1 MHRAPLPVPA
11 LTHFGLECRQ
21 DPVTIMTGDHRHNEV
36 EFNFVE
42 RGAMCYR
49 FGANRVV
56 VEEGHLALFW
66 AAMPHRVIEVAD
78 ATKQYWLTIPLA
90 LFLRWQLPPALAS
103 AVLDGEIVRAHDLPN
118 AERDR
123 LLFEQ
128 WARDLAAPTDDAQ
141 RVVVLELEARLRRMA
156 QVIEAQPPAA
166 QPDAAH
172 VVHGRRRKAEQLA
185 QFIAEHYAEDVR
197 VEQIARA
204 AHLHPNYAMRV
215 FREAYGLRLMDYVVQ
230 HRVAQ
235 AQRLLVTTD
244 RSPLDIAY
252 AVGFGSASRFYA
264 AFKDVCGQ
272 APGAYRASLGIV
284 NRT

>member
-1 MHRAPLPVPA
+1 MHRSQLPVPA
-11 LTHFGLECRQ
+11 LSYYGLECRQ
-21 DPVTIMTGDHRHNEV
+21 EPVTVMPGYHRHNEV

-42 RGAMCYR
+42 RGALHYR

-66 AAMPHRVIEVAD
+66 AAMPHQVIEVAD
-78 ATKQYWLTIPLA
+78 ATKMYWLTIPLA
-90 LFLRWQLPPALAS
+90 LFLRWQLPPALAGS
-103 AVLDGEIVRAHDLPN
+103 VLDGQIVRAHDLPN
-118 AERDR
+118 MEHDR
-123 LLFEQ
+123 HLFAQ
-128 WARDLAAPTDDAQ
+128 WARDFHLPTDDGQ
-141 RVVVLELEARLRRMA
+141 RIVVLEAEARLRRMA
-156 QVIEAQPPAA
+156 QAIVAQPPTA

-172 VVHGRRRKAEQLA
+172 VVDGRRRKAEQLA

-215 FREAYGLRLMDYVVQ
+215 FREAYGLRLVDYLVQ